1 MPIEIARIDLGRT
14 VSDPTWK
21 RSETSTRCRRGVLYF
36 CKILRQLTPCVS
48 LSGGVIFV
56 AMNILLV
63 EDDLEL
69 ARSVSDYFR
78 EQGYTV
84 HHCVDG
90 VNGLSSACESDY
102 QVIILDR
109 MLPRLDGLNFV
120 RKMRERAVT
129 TPVIFLT
136 TMGGIDDRVQ
146 GLEAGGDDYL
156 VKPFAFAELLAR
168 VRVLSRR
175 PGNTQEPSTR
185 LSSGSIE
192 LDLLKRTVMRAG
204 KNIEL
209 LPQEF
214 RLLEYFVR
222 NPDRVLTRRMLL
234 ENVWGIHFDPQ
245 TSVVESHISRL
256 RSKINHG
263 CEFDVIQTVRGT
275 GYKFLAPN

>member
-14 VSDPTWK
+14 VPDPTWK

-256 RSKINHG
+256 RSKVNHG
-263 CEFDVIQTVRGT
+263 FEFDVIQTVRGT
-275 GYKFLAPN
+275 

>member
-1 MPIEIARIDLGRT
+1 L
-14 VSDPTWK
+14 
-21 RSETSTRCRRGVLYF
+21 
-36 CKILRQLTPCVS
+36 
-48 LSGGVIFV
+48 V

-63 EDDLEL
+63 EDDVEL
-69 ARSVSDYFR
+69 AHSVGDHFR
-78 EQGYTV
+78 EHGFMV

-90 VNGLSSACESDY
+90 ESGLASACQADY

-109 MLPRLDGLNFV
+109 MLPRLDGLTFV
-120 RKMRERAVT
+120 RKLRERAIA
-129 TPVIFLT
+129 TPVIYLT
-136 TMGGIDDRVQ
+136 TMSGIDDRVQ

-175 PGNTQEPSTR
+175 PANVHEPAIR
-185 LSSGSIE
+185 LALGSIE
-192 LDLLKRTVMRAG
+192 LDLLKRTVQRAG
-204 KNIEL
+204 RNIDL

-214 RLLEYFVR
+214 RLLEYFAR

-256 RSKINHG
+256 RAKVNHG
-263 CEFDVIQTVRGT
+263 FEFDVIQTVRGT
-275 GYKFLAPN
+275 GYKFLAPG

>member
-1 MPIEIARIDLGRT
+1 
-14 VSDPTWK
+14 
-21 RSETSTRCRRGVLYF
+21 
-36 CKILRQLTPCVS
+36 
-48 LSGGVIFV
+48 
-56 AMNILLV
+56 MNILLV
-63 EDDLEL
+63 EDDIEL
-69 ARSVSDYFR
+69 ARSVADHFR

-84 HHCVDG
+84 QHCADG
-90 VNGLSSACESDY
+90 DSGLESACAADY
-102 QVIILDR
+102 QVIVLDR
-109 MLPRLDGLNFV
+109 MLPGLDGLEFV
-120 RKMRERAVT
+120 RTLRQRAVK
-129 TPVIFLT
+129 TPVIYLS
-136 TMGGIDDRVQ
+136 TMSGIDDRVQ

-175 PGNTQEPSTR
+175 PGSTPEPAIR
-185 LSSGSIE
+185 LSLGSIE
-192 LDLLKRTVMRAG
+192 LDLLKRTVVRAG
-204 KNIEL
+204 KSIEL

-256 RSKINHG
+256 RAKVNHG
-263 CEFDVIQTVRGT
+263 FEFDIIQTVRGT

>member
-1 MPIEIARIDLGRT
+1 
-14 VSDPTWK
+14 
-21 RSETSTRCRRGVLYF
+21 
-36 CKILRQLTPCVS
+36 
-48 LSGGVIFV
+48 
-56 AMNILLV
+56 MNILLV
-63 EDDLEL
+63 EDDMEL
-69 ARSVSDYFR
+69 AHSVGEHFR
-78 EQGYTV
+78 DQGYV
-84 HHCVDG
+84 VQHCADG
-90 VNGLSSACESDY
+90 EIGFSSACQVDY
-102 QVIILDR
+102 QVIVLDR
-109 MLPRLDGLNFV
+109 MLPGLDGLEFV
-120 RKMRERAVT
+120 RRLRQRGVR
-129 TPVIFLT
+129 TPVIYLT
-136 TMGGIDDRVQ
+136 TMSGIDDRVQ

-175 PGNTQEPSTR
+175 PGSAPEPAIR
-185 LSSGSIE
+185 LVVGSIE
-192 LDLLKRTVMRAG
+192 LDLLERTVARAG

-256 RSKINHG
+256 RGKLNHG
-263 CEFDVIQTVRGT
+263 FEFDVIQTVRGT